1 MNITLAG
8 KKVLV
13 IGGSRGIG
21 AQIVRDC
28 AAAGADV
35 AWSYFSANGLKAS
48 EALKEEVAAFN
59 VKTLMFQADCTSE
72 ADTLALYEKI
82 QAQWGGIDALVYN
95 AGFTSPKNFCDI
107 SYEEWKKTVDINL
120 NGAFLAIREAI
131 PMMQRAGKGSIVIIG
146 SAAVK
151 NPEFVREAVAKY
163 GDRIAVGIDALGGT
177 VRTEGWLKDSGE
189 DYIGFAKLME
199 SYGVRTIIFTN
210 IDKDGMLEGP
220 NFEQLGRLRKA
231 VSCGIV
237 ASGGVST
244 LEDIRRLRELGIE
257 EAIAGKAVYTGAL
270 DLAAAIG
277 EAK

>member
-82 QAQWGGIDALVYN
+82 EAQWGGIDALVYN

-146 SAAVK
+146 SAAI
-151 NPEFVREAVAKY
+151 VA
-163 GDRIAVGIDALGGT
+163 GGGG
-177 VRTEGWLKDSGE
+177 RA
-189 DYIGFAKLME
+189 DYAASKAG
-199 SYGVRTIIFTN
+199 
-210 IDKDGMLEGP
+210 LEGLNRAVTKYFAP
-220 NFEQLGRLRKA
+220 ENIRCNIVHPSLIETDLLKQRHPDPAKRAELGAKEVPLRRL
-231 VSCGIV
+231 GQP
-237 ASGGVST
+237 
-244 LEDIRRLRELGIE
+244 EDI
-257 EAIAGKAVYTGAL
+257 AS
-270 DLAAAIG
+270 AAIFLLSD
-277 EAK
+277 EASYITGQSLYVDGGRTFCK